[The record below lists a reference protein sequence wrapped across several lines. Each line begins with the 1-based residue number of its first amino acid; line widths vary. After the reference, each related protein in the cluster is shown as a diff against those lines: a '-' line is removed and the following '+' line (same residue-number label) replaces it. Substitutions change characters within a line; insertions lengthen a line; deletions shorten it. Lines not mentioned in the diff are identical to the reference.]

1 MVSVKVDTKELDKD
15 LKKFMKAFQVTSD
28 NALDVLA
35 LNTKSDAQGILNN
48 NGTNF
53 TGALS
58 NSIYVEKRQNSR
70 IVGTETGYGLYIEF
84 GRPAGTTPPPTQMRR
99 WVERKLG
106 LQGDE
111 ASQAV
116 FFISRHIKESG
127 TKAQPFLR
135 PAFEKARQRMVRQY
149 RAEFKRQK

>member
-35 LNTKSDAQGILNN
+35 LNTKSDAQGILNSK
-48 NGTNF
+48 GTNF

-84 GRPAGTTPPPTQMRR
+84 GRPAGTVPDFEPLKR
-99 WVERKLG
+99 WVIRKLKVPRADAG
-106 LQGDE
+106 WITKL
-111 ASQAV
+111 
-116 FFISRHIKESG
+116 IKRSITEKG

-135 PAFEKARQRMVRQY
+135 PAFEKARQRMMRQY